1 MRGVGGEA
9 AGVVPG
15 DATEANAMRNGSRAD
30 RGELT
35 SRIRAAVHEHRLRQT
50 TGPKP
55 GSDPSAKRR
64 ARNALRADTLR
75 FGVYNCNG
83 LSRERLDWMAGDE
96 EGMQH
101 GLGYDLLGLTECHG
115 GEQSLAVGYGGRRLI
130 VGGPTG
136 DDTV

>member
-1 MRGVGGEA
+1 MTLQVDFTDLILLILAQHVVLDVRGRRQ
-9 AGVVPG
+9 G
-15 DATEANAMRNGSRAD
+15 DATEANAVRNGSRAD

-35 SRIRAAVHEHRLRQT
+35 SRIRAAVHEHRLRRT
-50 TGPKP
+50 TRPKS
-55 GSDPSAKRR
+55 GSDPAAKRR

-83 LSRERLDWMAGDE
+83 LSRERLDWLAGDE

-115 GEQSLAVGYGGRRLI
+115 GEQGLA
-130 VGGPTG
+130 
-136 DDTV
+136 